1 MRLQIRISAKGKAM
15 NGRIATHWL
24 PALINLAAAMSFL
37 TMVRQFGIRPNVVWV
52 EQIPMA
58 LYVPWL
64 AALPLFGAATA
75 YLARRA
81 GGRFVVC
88 VTAGLFPAV
97 ILSGL
102 GCIGLI
108 VIGTGDQLDRS
119 RWLYVSGNLPT
130 WEVFPTLALLVGIA
144 SFLRMGARKIAAPN
158 AEMDRI
164 DEHIGREGISER
176 KPTYSGSGP
185 GRSPIPR
192 SEIPRAVVTRSDAP
206 R

>member
-1 MRLQIRISAKGKAM
+1 M
-15 NGRIATHWL
+15 NSRIATLWL

-37 TMVRQFGIRPNVVWV
+37 TMVRQFGIRPNVVWMG
-52 EQIPMA
+52 QLPML

-64 AALPLFGAATA
+64 AVLPLFGAATA

-102 GCIGLI
+102 SCIGLI
-108 VIGTGDQLDRS
+108 VIGPGDELDRP
-119 RWLYVSGNLPT
+119 RWLYLSVNLATWDLIPT
-130 WEVFPTLALLVGIA
+130 VVLLAGIA
-144 SFLRMGARKIAAPN
+144 SFLRMGPRKILAPN
-158 AEMDRI
+158 TGLDRI
-164 DEHIGREGISER
+164 EERIGREGRSESN
-176 KPTYSGSGP
+176 PTYSGSGP
-185 GRSPIPR
+185 GRTPVAKSG
-192 SEIPRAVVTRSDAP
+192 IPRAVVTRSDAP

>member
-1 MRLQIRISAKGKAM
+1 M
-15 NGRIATHWL
+15 NSRIATLWL

-52 EQIPMA
+52 GQIPML

-64 AALPLFGAATA
+64 AVLPLFGAATA

-97 ILSGL
+97 ILCGL
-102 GCIGLI
+102 GCLGLI
-108 VIGTGDQLDRS
+108 VIGTGDELDRS
-119 RWLYVSGNLPT
+119 RWLYVSVNQAT
-130 WEVFPTLALLVGIA
+130 WEVFPHVLLLVGIA
-144 SFLRMGARKIAAPN
+144 SFLRMGARKIVAPN
-158 AEMDRI
+158 TGLDGI
-164 DEHIGREGISER
+164 DWRIGREGIPET
-176 KPTYSGSGP
+176 KPTYLGSGP
-185 GRSPIPR
+185 GRTPIVR
-192 SEIPRAVVTRSDAP
+192 SGTPTAVVTRSDVP